1 MIRKILAAAMAAIL
15 LLCAAG
21 CSSEYVM
28 TEADLALQNS
38 MVGLWLAD
46 DSTGYNQYDT
56 DGSFLSLTVLEF
68 TSDYKYRVHTCM
80 PGDGAAD
87 GYVATYSPSPYTIE
101 KELLKVVID
110 GISNYAKIE
119 VSEDGSSLYWITD
132 DEREL
137 YTKLS
142 DERIY
147 ELGISV
153 YDPDNYTE
161 DGSEAASE

>member
-1 MIRKILAAAMAAIL
+1 MIKKFLTAVFAAAV

-28 TEADLALQNS
+28 TEADLALQSS

-46 DSTGYNQYDT
+46 DSTGYNQYDA

-87 GYVATYSPSPYTIE
+87 GYVATYAPSPYTIE
-101 KELLKVVID
+101 KELFKVETD
-110 GISNYAKIE
+110 GIANYAKIE
-119 VSEDGSSLYWITD
+119 VSEDGGSLYWITD

-137 YTKLS
+137 YSKLS
-142 DERIY
+142 DDRIAQ
-147 ELGISV
+147 LGISV
-153 YDPDNYTE
+153 YDPNSQSEAD
-161 DGSEAASE
+161 SEAASQ